1 MKKRILAIALSLAL
15 ILSAVPASAL
25 AQENDAAAS
34 LGTPG
39 VDYVPGEAVV
49 YVNGGA
55 AALNNTNGFGR
66 SAAPSYETEE
76 LMTVEDTA
84 AVPEEASSLLRSA
97 AADTGKSLV
106 LVKSDQDTES
116 LIADLQNNPNV
127 AFAEPNY
134 YVEPYDAGEPTDK
147 GYPYQWALD
156 NKMNSGATSQT
167 PAVNPAVDINA
178 VEAWKKYSASSD
190 KPVVAVLD
198 SGVDYE
204 HPDLKNIM
212 WDDGLKYDTL
222 TKMGGGQYGYNVL
235 GGANGE
241 KDKSD
246 PMDTDIGHGT
256 HCAGIIGAQ
265 WNNDAQAGGDSVAGV
280 SPNAEIMAVRFLG
293 NSGAGTSASAIQGY
307 AYIQA
312 AAKAGVNVVAVN
324 NSWGPSNYDGAQL
337 RSVSTAATAIGQE
350 YSVVS
355 CFAAGNSNVNNDLNT
370 SGIVDSPYVVTVGAM
385 DSQGYRSGFSCWGQ
399 ESVDVF
405 SPGSQILSTVTTYED
420 DADPFYT
427 HTMPVQYLPQIQ
439 ADADS
444 YFYED
449 FESGAPKVGMRLLDA
464 EGKEV
469 ETAKATTALGYNSAK
484 SLALP
489 LDSIENGQSFAIELT
504 FDRKDLKDINTAENF
519 HIAFQGGC
527 DNAMYGETFLIQY
540 QNAEGQWT
548 DINSTQIIGQDA
560 SGSPSY
566 MPARLRLYD
575 HSWVQ
580 STQEVNLPDFGQY
593 VNDSEKDTV
602 ALRLV
607 PRPAGNGTLGVM
619 SGKTGN
625 AAAFRLDDLGF
636 GKKASDYFYS
646 DGTSM
651 ATPVVTGLAALLSET
666 FNSQT
671 TKAEHAAEICA
682 RIKGGVNRNEQKDLA
697 DKSVSGGFIDAAAAF
712 DENQCVPVLNDLEIN
727 ENGQATL
734 SGYFFGTQGSLTVGG
749 QTADVTSWA
758 DNTITFTL
766 PAGISGKQEIVVKPG
781 GKDYGRDFFE
791 VGLAAR
797 GYDSLSAPAISFGEY
812 GGYPITSADLLP
824 MTMGA
829 TDSHLAYVG
838 YQMEGDGDLGTPY
851 FSVYDIKTD
860 TWSKAALPEKILPM
874 PSKDYYSLTGGK
886 TKFYLLYTELNAE
899 GTELTPK
906 IGTYD
911 PAAGSWT
918 SVTAEGFSGTERLVV
933 YKDQLLAV
941 GGDDMVKDDTG
952 ATVSSNARA
961 TVKIVDP
968 STGKTTGSL
977 ADMPEGRSG
986 ATVTASG
993 STLMVTGGNSGAA
1006 NASHTVYTNTLS
1018 YNGGKWEKHNDN
1030 LLGMESL
1037 DPMQTLDTAYTA
1049 VNGGMMAVGPV
1060 ADLDKDNMR
1069 DTWSLKGD
1077 FWSADESRLYS
1088 QSKTTRNIGAASGGK
1103 FYVLSYTGK
1112 TSAPLIFRA
1121 TDVDYTGPTADPGSD
1136 KPVPP
1141 TPTPEPQPS
1150 VNPTPTTQPADTDTT
1165 TTSGKNAGTGIFE
1178 TTAGKTLVMAAVLL
1192 IVAGGGFALYRKRK
1206 NG

>member
-39 VDYVPGEAVV
+39 VDYVPGEAIV

-55 AALNNTNGFGR
+55 AALQNTNGFGR

-127 AFAEPNY
+127 TFAEPNY
-134 YVEPYDAGEPTDK
+134 YVEPYGVGEPTDA
-147 GYPYQWALD
+147 GYAYQWAL
-156 NKMNSGATSQT
+156 NNQMNSGDPTA
-167 PAVNPAVDINA
+167 AVNPAVDINA
-178 VEAWKKYSASSD
+178 VEAWKQYDISSD

-198 SGVDYE
+198 SGVDYN

-235 GGANGE
+235 GGVNDE
-241 KDKSD
+241 KPTDD

-265 WNNDAQAGGDSVAGV
+265 WNNDVQAKENSVAGV
-280 SPNAEIMAVRFLG
+280 SPDVQIMAVRFLG
-293 NSGAGTSASAIQGY
+293 NSGAGTSSSAIQGY

-312 AAKAGVNVVAVN
+312 AAKAGVNVVAIN

-350 YSVVS
+350 YGVVS
-355 CFAAGNSNVNNDLNT
+355 CFAAGNSNVNNDNNT

-420 DADPFYT
+420 DANPFYT

-439 ADADS
+439 DVADS
-444 YFYED
+444 YFYEN
-449 FESGAPKVGMRLLDA
+449 FESDAPKVGMRLLDA

-469 ETAKATTALGYNSAK
+469 ETAKAATALGYNSAK

-504 FDRKDLKDINTAENF
+504 FDRKDIDKITTDKNF

-540 QNAEGQWT
+540 QNDEGQWT
-548 DINSTQIIGQDA
+548 DINSTQIIGLDA
-560 SGSPSY
+560 SGRYIY

-580 STQEVNLPDFGQY
+580 STQEVNLSDFGQY
-593 VNDSEKDTV
+593 VNDSDKDTV
-602 ALRLV
+602 TLRLV
-607 PRPAGNGTLGVM
+607 PKPAEGETKGVM

-625 AAAFRLDDLGF
+625 TATFRLDDLGF
-636 GKKASDYFYS
+636 GKKASNYFYS

-682 RIKGGVNRNEQKDLA
+682 RIKGGVNRTEQKDLA
-697 DKSVSGGFIDAAAAF
+697 DKSVSGGFIDAAATF
-712 DENQCVPVLNDLEIN
+712 NDSQCVPVLNDLEID

-734 SGYFFGTQGSLTVGG
+734 SGYFFGTQGVLTVGS
-749 QTADVTSWA
+749 QAADVTSWA
-758 DNTITFTL
+758 NNTITFTL
-766 PAGISGKQEIVVKPG
+766 PAGVSGKQEIVVKPE

-797 GYDSLSAPAISFGEY
+797 GYDSLSAPAISFGECE
-812 GGYPITSADLLP
+812 GYPLTSADLIP
-824 MTMGA
+824 ITMAA
-829 TDSHLAYVG
+829 TDTHLAYVG
-838 YQMEGDGDLGTPY
+838 YQLESDRNC
-851 FSVYDIKTD
+851 FSVYDIKAD
-860 TWSKAALPEKILPM
+860 TWSKAALPENILPI
-874 PSKDYYSLTGGK
+874 PSEAYNSLAGGK
-886 TKFYLLYTELNAE
+886 TKFYLLYPELNAE
-899 GTELTPK
+899 STELTLK

-968 STGKTTGSL
+968 STGKTTGSF

-1006 NASHTVYTNTLS
+1006 NASRTIYTNTLS
-1018 YNGGKWEKHNDN
+1018 YNGDKWVEYQDN
-1030 LLGMESL
+1030 LLSL
-1037 DPMQTLDTAYTA
+1037 EDLDAKQTLDRAYTA
-1049 VNGGMMAVGPV
+1049 VNGGMLAVGPV
-1060 ADLDKDNMR
+1060 SKLNQDGMR
-1069 DTWSLKGD
+1069 DTWSFKDGS
-1077 FWSADESRLYS
+1077 WSADTSRLYS
-1088 QSKTTRNIGAASGGK
+1088 QSKTTRNIGAASGGQ

-1112 TSAPLIFRA
+1112 TSAPLVFRA
-1121 TDVDYTGPTADPGSD
+1121 TAVDYTGPTADPGSD

-1150 VNPTPTTQPADTDTT
+1150 VNPTPTAQPAGTDTTTTT

-1178 TTAGKTLVMAAVLL
+1178 TTAGKTLAMAAVLL
-1192 IVAGGGFALYRKRK
+1192 IVAGGGFVLYRKRK